1 MLRSQF
7 GAIQHDSG
15 VVAGSLTPADY
26 DLKINSNIIGSG
38 HQFCDHLVRY
48 PLILTLN
55 EILPKDK
62 KQKEDKIISHAT
74 FTMDLAAF
82 LSGSF
87 KFLKMGL
94 LELLLRILGHLPDA
108 WAISRYIDG
117 CI

>member
-87 KFLKMGL
+87 EKMQFSEVMWLFGFFRGVL
-94 LELLLRILGHLPDA
+94 MCVFRSQKA
-108 WAISRYIDG
+108 V
-117 CI
+117 

>member
-1 MLRSQF
+1 MLRCQF

-15 VVAGSLTPADY
+15 IVPGSLTPADY

-48 PLILTLN
+48 PLILSLN

-82 LSGSF
+82 LSGLHFCARFSRHF
-87 KFLKMGL
+87 MFSLQLYFQEKKF
-94 LELLLRILGHLPDA
+94 
-108 WAISRYIDG
+108 
-117 CI
+117 

>member
-15 VVAGSLTPADY
+15 VVAGSLTPTDY

-82 LSGSF
+82 LSGL
-87 KFLKMGL
+87 FLKMGL
-94 LELLLRILGHLPDA
+94 LELTLRILGHLPDF
-108 WAISRYIDG
+108 WAISRYFDG

>member
-1 MLRSQF
+1 MLRCQF

-15 VVAGSLTPADY
+15 IVPGSLTPADY

-48 PLILTLN
+48 PLILTMN

-82 LSGSF
+82 LSGLCTFFSLF
-87 KFLKMGL
+87 
-94 LELLLRILGHLPDA
+94 HV
-108 WAISRYIDG
+108 SRTFPSL
-117 CI
+117 

>member
-1 MLRSQF
+1 MLRCQF

-26 DLKINSNIIGSG
+26 DLKINSSIMGSG

-82 LSGSF
+82 LSGSS
-87 KFLKMGL
+87 KKGNSI
-94 LELLLRILGHLPDA
+94 RATPIRA
-108 WAISRYIDG
+108 Y
-117 CI
+117 